1 MVPNKK
7 IAKSSARAIAKRE
20 RQSQAVQLRAN
31 GATLQEIAD
40 DLGFANRA
48 AAYKAI
54 QSDLSRHN
62 STYKDDSEIVREM
75 IIYRIDE
82 LVKTYHPLALD
93 GDQNA
98 ANLVMRLDKQ
108 RSDLLGLDAPKTIE
122 AKLQIDINTYN
133 IAMRDFV
140 MLYRDHY
147 GTDDNAIAFAKQVDA
162 IVQDRFEQ

>member
-7 IAKSSARAIAKRE
+7 IAKSSARSISRRD

-31 GATLQEIAD
+31 GATLQQIAD

-62 STYKDDSEIVREM
+62 STYKDDSESVREM

-82 LVKTYHPLALD
+82 MVQTYHPLALD
-93 GDQNA
+93 GDQGA

-108 RSDLLGLDAPKTIE
+108 RSELLGLDAPQTIE

-133 IAMRDFV
+133 MAMRDFV
-140 MLYRDHY
+140 GLYRDHY
-147 GTDDNAIAFAKQVDA
+147 GTDEDAIAFAKQVNE
-162 IVQDRFEQ
+162 IVKDRVEQ